1 MGDEVEAVG
10 RVDQAEFFGFIKE
23 CGLDAH
29 GTGEPPQDFKQR
41 QGLTSV
47 CFEKIPLAAQQRM
60 DQRG

>member
-1 MGDEVEAVG
+1 MRLKQWAGSTRQSFLASSRNVALM
-10 RVDQAEFFGFIKE
+10 FP
-23 CGLDAH
+23 
-29 GTGEPPQDFKQR
+29 TGEPPQDFKQR

>member
-1 MGDEVEAVG
+1 MRLKQWAGST
-10 RVDQAEFFGFIKE
+10 RQSFFGFIKE

-41 QGLTSV
+41 QRLTSV